1 MKKIIFTIVLGLV
14 ISNFTN
20 ADTLIPRSVQGDK
33 GKYYLIE
40 KKKQGDIII
49 TLHKRI
55 GVETTD
61 YTRLETNCKTMKMRE
76 IGTGEGSIKAIKINP
91 TKWFDLV
98 EGSSKSD
105 LAHFVCKK

>member
-1 MKKIIFTIVLGLV
+1 MKKIIFTTVLGLV

-76 IGTGEGSIKAIKINP
+76 IGTER
-91 TKWFDLV
+91 DQ
-98 EGSSKSD
+98 
-105 LAHFVCKK
+105 

>member
-1 MKKIIFTIVLGLV
+1 MKKIIFTTVLGLV

-55 GVETTD
+55 GVETA
-61 YTRLETNCKTMKMRE
+61 LLHKP
-76 IGTGEGSIKAIKINP
+76 I
-91 TKWFDLV
+91 
-98 EGSSKSD
+98 SKG
-105 LAHFVCKK
+105 LFHNIIFK